1 MKLSDVIYA
10 NFTNLAYINWE
21 GIKPGTSIKDALF
34 DIRKKN
40 ANKLNTLTEHIFMVY
55 SEDEKYESPLWDRE
69 FDGWKFV
76 SHTNYSRLLRDRF
89 GKVGVPD
96 NGFYAYTVSNDTDVI
111 ISFRGTNDIKDAIA
125 DLTLYIGGFTTQIV
139 AAYMYAKS
147 ECLKAK
153 LTGKKV
159 HLVGHSLGGALV
171 QAVMANK
178 NICEMV
184 EDCVT
189 FNTFGIRTLLERW
202 NSNQMSTTTLL
213 SAVGWMGL
221 PNSGI
226 IVNELQKLAGLDIDG
241 LNGRRHNSILG
252 TLYTIRDI
260 ENIINRAK
268 LEYVSSGASF
278 NVVVEIDS
286 SIFKNLK
293 YRFGTVSSKPFMQ
306 RQEDIEYVKSSSNKE
321 TRDFPIK
328 DLEVKAFIIFETLSY
343 LSGIK
348 ITDATS
354 DKIINYVIS
363 KDVVATACRSLGVMI
378 AVDEGMEPMLNM
390 SDKKL
395 AGLVI
400 DKFLTKLHATGN
412 FFMFINDDGML
423 DGRIRKNVLVNVVRD
438 YMNNHDKYKKMF
450 KDPSIP
456 SIVRENADLIFN
468 IAVEAGLDKVAM
480 EYYAFGWLF
489 SIYLESLILEH
500 DKNTIYVGAYNN
512 IKHDG
517 LDGTKGSVDVKLV

>member
-21 GIKPGTSIKDALF
+21 GIRPGTSIKDALF

-40 ANKLNTLTEHIFMVY
+40 TNKLNTTTEHIFMVY
-55 SEDEKYESPLWDRE
+55 SEDEKFESPLWDRE

-89 GKVGVPD
+89 GKVGIPD

-111 ISFRGTNDIKDAIA
+111 ISFRGTNDIKDSIA
-125 DLTLYIGGFTTQIV
+125 DLTLYLGGFTTQII
-139 AAYMYAKS
+139 AAYMYTKS

-153 LTGKKV
+153 VAGKNV

-178 NICEMV
+178 GICDMI
-184 EDCVT
+184 DTCVT
-189 FNTFGIRTLLERW
+189 FNAFGIRTLLEKW
-202 NSNQMSTTTLL
+202 NANQMSTTTLL

-226 IVNELQKLAGLDIDG
+226 IVNELQKLAGLDIG
-241 LNGRRHNSILG
+241 TPSFKHSNSILG
-252 TLYTIRDI
+252 TLFSVKDV

-268 LEYVSSGASF
+268 VEYVNSGASF
-278 NVVVEIDS
+278 NVVVEVDS

-306 RQEDIEYVKSSSNKE
+306 RQEDIDYIKSSPNKE
-321 TRDFPIK
+321 VRDFPIK

-343 LSGIK
+343 LTGLK
-348 ITDATS
+348 ITDKTS
-354 DKIINYVIS
+354 EKIINYVIS
-363 KDVVATACRSLGVMI
+363 KDVVATACRPLGTMI
-378 AVDEGMEPMLNM
+378 SVDEGMEPMFNI

-400 DKFLTKLHATGN
+400 DKFLTRLHATGN
-412 FFMFINDDGML
+412 FFMFMNDDGML
-423 DGRIRKNVLVNVVRD
+423 DGRVRKNVLVNVVRD
-438 YMNNHDKYKKMF
+438 YMNNHDKYKKIF

-456 SIVRENADLIFN
+456 SIVRENIDLVFN
-468 IAVEAGLDKVAM
+468 IAVEAGLDKVTM
-480 EYYAFGWLF
+480 GYYAFGWLF
-489 SIYLESLILEH
+489 AVYLEKLIL
-500 DKNTIYVGAYNN
+500 DQDDNTIYVGAYNN

-517 LDGTKGSVDVKLV
+517 LDGTKGSVYVKIV